1 MKQSPTDDHGA
12 VWRFPN
18 LSKLRQ
24 DAGLTIT
31 ALANQAGVGRDLIG
45 NLERGKAHTRVKV
58 MLVFNALNR
67 HEFYNGRLQ
76 NEQEVVRAG
85 RRK

>member
-1 MKQSPTDDHGA
+1 
-12 VWRFPN
+12 
-18 LSKLRQ
+18 
-24 DAGLTIT
+24 
-31 ALANQAGVGRDLIG
+31 
-45 NLERGKAHTRVKV
+45 VKV